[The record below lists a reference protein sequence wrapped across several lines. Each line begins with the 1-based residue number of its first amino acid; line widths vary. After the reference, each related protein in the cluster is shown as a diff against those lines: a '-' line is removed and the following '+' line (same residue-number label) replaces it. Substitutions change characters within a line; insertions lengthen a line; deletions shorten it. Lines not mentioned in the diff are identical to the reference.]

1 MKSVS
6 KFLKVGTSTYRDPKC
21 LTFGQVSCCGG
32 KPDHDY
38 CDYHLGD
45 CDDDDDDGFLV
56 VEENLWG
63 KLHLVNIATSQKI
76 FHSSVLLAP
85 HLRIFNL
92 QYDDD
97 GGYYRVFF
105 LTGAPLKS

>member
-21 LTFGQVSCCGG
+21 QTFDSVSCCGG

-45 CDDDDDDGFLV
+45 CDEDYDDGFLV

-63 KLHLVNIATSQKI
+63 KLHLVNIAPGQKI

-85 HLRIFNL
+85 HLCIF
-92 QYDDD
+92 
-97 GGYYRVFF
+97 
-105 LTGAPLKS
+105 TK